1 MSAMRL
7 LFALLSAL
15 VLINTARAAERPNVI
30 LLIAD
35 DMAWNDCGAYGNKH
49 IRTPNIDRLAKEG
62 LRCDRAFLTTSSCSP
77 SRASIITGRY
87 PHNTG
92 AEKLHMP
99 LPAKQVTFPELLKQ
113 AGYYTAAAGKWHL
126 GGPAKAKFDLVKEG
140 GGPGAEQHWLPVL
153 RGRPKD
159 KPFFLW
165 LAATDPHRPYA
176 ANAIPRPHAPADV
189 TVPPFLPDTLAV
201 RKDFALY
208 YDEIARLDHFVGE
221 VLAELDRQKVADNTL
236 MLFITDN
243 GRPFPRCKTTLY
255 DSGIKTP
262 LLARWPARI
271 KPGGTSKSLVSAI
284 DIAPTILELAGLK
297 AGSTFQGRSF
307 AGLFDDPT
315 ATVRDYAFAEHNWH
329 DFDDHQRA
337 VRSPQFLYVRSSY
350 TDIPLTP
357 PADAVRGAT
366 FQELR
371 RLRDAG
377 KLTPAQMT
385 CFVKPRPAEELYDC
399 DADPYQMHN
408 LAADS
413 AHAKTLAAL
422 RAELA
427 RWEKATDD
435 HVPARRTPDKY
446 DRETGVGKKN

>member
-1 MSAMRL
+1 MHTLRL
-7 LFALLSAL
+7 ACLLALLATP
-15 VLINTARAAERPNVI
+15 IRAAERPNVI

-35 DMAWNDCGAYGNKH
+35 DMAWNDCGAYGNTR

-99 LPAKQVTFPELLKQ
+99 LPVKQVTFPELLKQ

-126 GGPAKAKFDLVKEG
+126 GGPAKAKLALVKEG

-153 RGRPKD
+153 RDRPKD

-176 ANAIPRPHAPADV
+176 ANAIPKPHAPADV

-208 YDEIARLDHFVGE
+208 YDEIGRLDHFVGD
-221 VLAELDRQKVADNTL
+221 VLAELDRQKIADNTL
-236 MLFITDN
+236 VLFITDN

-271 KPGGTSKSLVSAI
+271 KPGGTSASLVSTI

-297 AGSTFQGRSF
+297 AGPTFQGRSF
-307 AGLFDDPT
+307 ARLFDDPK
-315 ATVRDYAFAEHNWH
+315 ATIRDYAFAEHNWH

-337 VRSPQFLYVRSSY
+337 VRAPQFLYIRSSY

-366 FQELR
+366 FQAMR
-371 RLRDAG
+371 RLRDTG

-399 DADPYQMHN
+399 EADPYQLHN
-408 LAADS
+408 LAADP
-413 AHAKTLAAL
+413 AHAKTLAGL
-422 RAELA
+422 RAELT

-435 HVPARRTPDKY
+435 RVPARRTPNKY
-446 DRETGVGKKN
+446 DRETGTTRKK

>member
-1 MSAMRL
+1 MFMMRL
-7 LFALLSAL
+7 SFALLSAL
-15 VLINTARAAERPNVI
+15 VLINAARAAERPNII

-49 IRTPNIDRLAKEG
+49 IRTPNIDRLAREG
-62 LRCDRAFLTTSSCSP
+62 LRCDRAFLATSSCSP

-126 GGPAKAKFDLVKEG
+126 GGPAKPKLDLVREG

-153 RGRPKD
+153 RDRPKG
-159 KPFFLW
+159 KSFFLW

-176 ANAIPRPHAPADV
+176 ANAIPQPHTPADV
-189 TVPPFLPDTLAV
+189 TVPPFLPDTPAV

-208 YDEIARLDHFVGE
+208 YDEIARLDHYVGE
-221 VLAELDRQKVADNTL
+221 MLAELDRQKVADNTL
-236 MLFITDN
+236 VLFITDN

-262 LLARWPARI
+262 LIARWPARI
-271 KPGGTSKSLVSAI
+271 KPGSTSKSLVSTI
-284 DIAPTILELAGLK
+284 DLAPTILELAGLK
-297 AGSTFQGRSF
+297 AGPTFQGHSF
-307 AGLFDDPT
+307 AKLFDDPAAT
-315 ATVRDYAFAEHNWH
+315 ARDFAFAEHNWH

-337 VRSPQFLYVRSSY
+337 VRAPRFLYIRSSY

-366 FQELR
+366 FQEMR

-399 DADPYQMHN
+399 DADPYQTRN
-408 LAADS
+408 LASDP
-413 AHAKTLAAL
+413 AHANPLAAL

-435 HVPARRTPDKY
+435 RVPARRTPDKY
-446 DRETGVGKKN
+446 DRETGKNKTN